1 MKRGGYQLGVSAA
14 WISILIQLPQY
25 FFITMAISICDDV
38 IILSPGREWETP
50 DVSQKSIL
58 ETILSSGPNYC
69 LILLTV
75 DHFKQM
81 DF

>member
-25 FFITMAISICDDV
+25 FFITMASICDDV

-58 ETILSSGPNYC
+58 ETILFSGPNYC

-75 DHFKQM
+75 DHF
-81 DF
+81 